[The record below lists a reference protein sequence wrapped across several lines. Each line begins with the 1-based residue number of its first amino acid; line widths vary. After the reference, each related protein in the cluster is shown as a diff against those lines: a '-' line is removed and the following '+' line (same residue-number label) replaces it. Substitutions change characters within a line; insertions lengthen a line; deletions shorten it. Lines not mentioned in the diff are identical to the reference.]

1 MLFNETAGSKPANQF
16 FFLYKLFNDVIII
29 IIIII
34 IIIVSQYETLEC
46 CPHYE

>member
-1 MLFNETAGSKPANQF
+1 MLLNETAGSKPANQF
-16 FFLYKLFNDVIII
+16 FFLYKLFNNVII